1 MQLNPLTPAADR
13 ESVIAILAQ
22 RPGVPG
28 LGDENNMGFVVNPAT
43 IAAALKVAKIIAQ
56 LLPFIGKNKE
66 DEAKKVW
73 AQIDGETDKIAQLY
87 GSNFAAAASA
97 AGVDPGAVA
106 VAMSDY
112 LKLKGVNLTPAQL
125 LAMHKQGFD
134 LQKILPFLILGAGAL
149 YMMTKD

>member
-1 MQLNPLTPAADR
+1 
-13 ESVIAILAQ
+13 
-22 RPGVPG
+22 VPG
-28 LGDENNMGFVVNPAT
+28 LGDENMGFVINPAT
-43 IAAALKVAKIIAQ
+43 IAAAAKVAKIIGQ

-73 AQIDGETDKIAQLY
+73 AQIDAETDKIAQMY

-97 AGVDPGAVA
+97 LGVDPGATA

-134 LQKILPFLILGAGAL
+134 LQKLLPFLILGAGAL
-149 YMMTKD
+149 FVMNKG